1 VKKKKDFSLY
11 FLNHSSSVK
20 CLRDTIK
27 NSQWTM
33 FVILSKFIPLFFYPL
48 GFACILLT
56 LAVLFHGKKR
66 ISITLILVS
75 IAILW
80 FFSTAWTAGQLARSL
95 EWQDLPP
102 IEIPQ
107 AEVAVV
113 LGGGTDA
120 KDYPRSGVEVNGA
133 GDRILYAAQ
142 LFKDGKVNHL
152 LLSGGEITWLN
163 STSSTPAGEM
173 AAILEELGIPRD
185 KLWLEEQSQN
195 THENALF
202 SKKILD
208 EKGIGR
214 ILLVTSAM
222 HMPRAVGLFAK
233 LGVEVI
239 PIPVDYSV
247 TQADLTTGRQ
257 DWLGKMLG
265 FIPSSGNLS
274 TSTNAIKEYIGLL
287 IYRLRGWL

>member
-1 VKKKKDFSLY
+1 MIISFTIRSRGLRT
-11 FLNHSSSVK
+11 FAL
-20 CLRDTIK
+20 CLRDTIRK
-27 NSQWTM
+27 SQLFM
-33 FVILSKFIPLFFYPL
+33 FVILSKFIPIFFYPL
-48 GFACILLT
+48 GFACILLI
-56 LAVLFHGKKR
+56 LAVFFHGKKGL
-66 ISITLILVS
+66 SIALILAS

-80 FFSTAWTAGQLARSL
+80 ISSTAWAAGQLARSL
-95 EWQDLPP
+95 EWQYFPP
-102 IEIPQ
+102 
-107 AEVAVV
+107 AEVPHAEAIVV

-120 KDYPRSGVEVNGA
+120 KVYPRPGVEVNGA
-133 GDRILYAAQ
+133 GDRVLFAAR
-142 LFKDGKVNHL
+142 LFKDGMADHV
-152 LLSGGEITWLN
+152 LLSGGEITWLS

-185 KLWLEEQSQN
+185 KLWLEDQSQN
-195 THENALF
+195 THENAIF

-247 TQADLTTGRQ
+247 TLADSTPEQQ
-257 DWLGKMLG
+257 DWLGKILG
-265 FIPSSGNLS
+265 LLPSSGNLS